1 MRVLLKLLLVKMR
14 IYKFGGASVKD
25 ASGVKN
31 LVKILNELGN
41 DKTLIVVSAMGK
53 MTNSLEFVVKNYFE
67 NQKELE
73 YSLNEIFVF
82 HNNILNELFSE
93 NNHPIYSEIKEIF
106 ENLKVFLKRNK
117 SPNYSFVYDQVV
129 SFGEIVSTKIINS
142 YLNYVNIK
150 SNWLDSRLLI
160 KTDSKYRDANLNWQ
174 VTQNNISNR
183 VNNSLLNITQG
194 FIASDDNNFSTTLG
208 REGSDYS
215 AAIFAYCLNAE
226 SVTIWKDVPGV
237 LNADPRVFKKPQ
249 LLNKISYTEAIELAF
264 YGASVIHPKT
274 LQPLQKK
281 EIPLYVKSFLDP
293 SSQGTAIS
301 RGIKIDPEIPCF
313 IVQRN
318 LSLLKLS
325 SLDFSFIV
333 EDNISDIFQILHE
346 NKMKVDLI
354 QNSAISFSVCVYD
367 KYYRLKELLSILKA
381 TYKVECTENVSL
393 FTIRH
398 FNENSSKE
406 ILKNNKLLL
415 EQRTKETLQL
425 VVS

>member
-1 MRVLLKLLLVKMR
+1 MR

-25 ASGVKN
+25 ANGVKN
-31 LVKILNELGN
+31 LITILNTLGSE
-41 DKTLIVVSAMGK
+41 KTLIVVSAMGK
-53 MTNSLEFVVKNYFE
+53 TTNSLELVVKNYFD
-67 NQKELE
+67 NKEELQ
-73 YSLNEIFVF
+73 YSINEVFTF
-82 HNNILNELFSE
+82 HNKILNDLFNDSKDQ
-93 NNHPIYSEIKEIF
+93 IFSDVKEIL
-106 ENLKVFLKRNK
+106 ENLRIFLKRNK
-117 SPNYSFVYDQVV
+117 SPDYSFVYDQVV
-129 SFGEIVSTKIINS
+129 IFGEILSTKIINS
-142 YLNYVNIK
+142 YLIHSNIRC
-150 SNWLDSRLLI
+150 NWLDARTLI
-160 KTDSKYRDANLNWQ
+160 KTDSKYRDANLNWEI
-174 VTQNNISNR
+174 TKNSISNG
-183 VNNSLLNITQG
+183 VNTKLLNITQG
-194 FIASDDNNFSTTLG
+194 FIASDSNNFSTTLG
-208 REGSDYS
+208 REGSDYT

-281 EIPLYVKSFLDP
+281 EIPLYVKSFLNP
-293 SSQGTAIS
+293 SGNGTAIS
-301 RGIKIDPEIPCF
+301 RGTKIDPLIPCF

-318 LSLLKLS
+318 LNLLKLS

-367 KYYRLKELLSILKA
+367 KYSRLKELLSILKA
-381 TYKVECTENVSL
+381 TFKVECTENVSL

-398 FNENSSKE
+398 FNENSSDE

-415 EQRTKETLQL
+415 EQRTNETLQL

>member
-1 MRVLLKLLLVKMR
+1 MR

-25 ASGVKN
+25 ANGVKN
-31 LVKILNELGN
+31 LITILNTLGSE
-41 DKTLIVVSAMGK
+41 KTLIVVSAMGK
-53 MTNSLEFVVKNYFE
+53 TTNSLELVVRNYFD
-67 NQKELE
+67 NKEELQ
-73 YSLNEIFVF
+73 YSINEVFTF
-82 HNNILNELFSE
+82 HNKILNDLFNDNKHQIFSDV
-93 NNHPIYSEIKEIF
+93 KEIL
-106 ENLKVFLKRNK
+106 ENLRIFLKRNK
-117 SPNYSFVYDQVV
+117 SPDYSFVYDQVV
-129 SFGEIVSTKIINS
+129 IFGEILSTKIINS
-142 YLNYVNIK
+142 YLIHSNIRC
-150 SNWLDSRLLI
+150 NWLDARTLI
-160 KTDSKYRDANLNWQ
+160 KTDSKYRDANLNWEI
-174 VTQNNISNR
+174 TKNSISNG
-183 VNNSLLNITQG
+183 VNTKLLNITQG
-194 FIASDDNNFSTTLG
+194 FIASDSNNFSTTLG
-208 REGSDYS
+208 REGSDYT

-281 EIPLYVKSFLDP
+281 EIPLYVKSFLNP
-293 SSQGTAIS
+293 SGNGTAIS
-301 RGIKIDPEIPCF
+301 RGTKIDPLIPCF

-318 LSLLKLS
+318 LNLLKLS

-367 KYYRLKELLSILKA
+367 KYSRLKELLSILKA
-381 TYKVECTENVSL
+381 TFKVECTENVSL

-398 FNENSSKE
+398 FNENSSDE

-415 EQRTKETLQL
+415 EQRTNETLQL

>member
-1 MRVLLKLLLVKMR
+1 MK
-14 IYKFGGASVKD
+14 IFKFGGASVKD
-25 ASGVKN
+25 AEGVKN
-31 LVKILNELGN
+31 LVKILEKSGK
-41 DKTLIVVSAMGK
+41 DQTLIVVSAMGK
-53 MTNSLEFVVKNYFE
+53 TTNSFELVVKNYFE
-67 NQKELE
+67 NKQELS
-73 YSLNEIFVF
+73 YSLNQIYDF
-82 HNNILNELFSE
+82 HNKILSELFLESNNPIFSE
-93 NNHPIYSEIKEIF
+93 VKDIL
-106 ENLKVFLKRNK
+106 ENLKVFLSRNK

-129 SFGEIVSTKIINS
+129 SFGEILSSKIISS

-150 SNWLDSRLLI
+150 SNWIDARLLI
-160 KTDSKYRDANLNWQ
+160 KTDSKYRDANLNWE
-174 VTQNNISNR
+174 VTQNSITNNI
-183 VNNSLLNITQG
+183 NNSVLNITQG
-194 FIASDDNNFSTTLG
+194 FIGSDENNFNTTLG

-237 LNADPRVFKKPQ
+237 LNADPRVFKNPK
-249 LLNKISYTEAIELAF
+249 LLKKISYTEAIELAF

-293 SSQGTAIS
+293 LSKGTVIS
-301 RGIKIDPEIPCF
+301 RGTKIEPEIPCF
-313 IVQRN
+313 IVKRN
-318 LSLLKLS
+318 LCLLKLS

-354 QNSAISFSVCVYD
+354 QNSAISFSVCVFD

-381 TYKVECTENVSL
+381 TFKVEYTENVSL

-398 FNENSSKE
+398 FNENSAKE
-406 ILKNNKLLL
+406 ILKNNRLLL
-415 EQRTKETLQL
+415 EQRTSETLQL
-425 VVS
+425 VVD

>member
-1 MRVLLKLLLVKMR
+1 MK

-25 ASGVKN
+25 ANGIKN
-31 LVKILNELGN
+31 LVNILQLLGK

-53 MTNSLEFVVKNYFE
+53 TTNSLELVVKNYFE
-67 NQKELE
+67 NNEELQF
-73 YSLNEIFVF
+73 SINEVLDY
-82 HNNILNELFSE
+82 HLNILDDLFNE
-93 NNHPIYSEIKEIF
+93 NNHPIYFETKEII
-106 ENLKVFLKRNK
+106 ENLKIFLKRNK

-129 SFGEIVSTKIINS
+129 SFGEILSTKIIS
-142 YLNYVNIK
+142 AYLNYINIE
-150 SNWLDSRLLI
+150 SNWVDARLFI
-160 KTDSKYRDANLNWQ
+160 KTDSKFRDANLKWEL
-174 VTQNNISNR
+174 TQQNITEKID
-183 VNNSLLNITQG
+183 NSLLNITQG
-194 FIASDDNNFSTTLG
+194 FVSSDENNFTTTLG

-215 AAIFAYCLNAE
+215 AASFAYCLNAE

-237 LNADPRVFKKPQ
+237 LNADPRVFKNPK

-281 EIPLYVKSFLDP
+281 EIPLYVKSFLEP
-293 SSQGTAIS
+293 EGSGTAIS
-301 RGIKIDPEIPCF
+301 RGTKIDPEIPCF
-313 IVQRN
+313 IVKRN
-318 LSLLKLS
+318 LSLIKLS

-354 QNSAISFSVCVYD
+354 QNSAISFSVCVFD

-381 TYKVECTENVSL
+381 RYKVECKENVSL

-398 FNENSSKE
+398 FDENSSKE
-406 ILKNNKLLL
+406 ILKSNKLLL

-425 VVS
+425 VVC

>member
-1 MRVLLKLLLVKMR
+1 MK
-14 IYKFGGASVKD
+14 IFKFGGASVKD
-25 ASGVKN
+25 ADGVKN
-31 LVKILNELGN
+31 LVKILNYLGQQQ
-41 DKTLIVVSAMGK
+41 TLIVVSAMGK
-53 MTNSLEFVVKNYFE
+53 TTNLLELVVKNYFD
-67 NQKELE
+67 NKDDLQ
-73 YSLNEIFVF
+73 YSLNEVFNF
-82 HNNILNELFSE
+82 HNKILDDLFKE
-93 NNHPIYSEIKEIF
+93 DNHQIFSDVKEVF
-106 ENLKVFLKRNK
+106 ENLRGFLKRNK
-117 SPNYSFVYDQVV
+117 SPDYSFVYDQVV
-129 SFGEIVSTKIINS
+129 SFGEILSTKIINS
-142 YLNYVNIK
+142 YLNYSNIRC
-150 SNWLDSRLLI
+150 NWVDARVLI
-160 KTDSKYRDANLNWQ
+160 KTDSKYRDANLNWEI
-174 VTQNNISNR
+174 TKASISKNIDTK
-183 VNNSLLNITQG
+183 LLNITQG
-194 FIASDDNNFSTTLG
+194 FIASDANNFSTTLG
-208 REGSDYS
+208 REGSDYT

-249 LLNKISYTEAIELAF
+249 LLNQISYTEAIELAF

-281 EIPLYVKSFLDP
+281 EIPLYVKSFLNP
-293 SSQGTAIS
+293 EGKGTSIS
-301 RGIKIDPEIPCF
+301 RGTKIDPLIPCF

-318 LSLLKLS
+318 LNLLKLS

-367 KYYRLKELLSILKA
+367 KYSRLKELISILKA
-381 TYKVECTENVSL
+381 TFKVECTENVSL

-398 FNENSSKE
+398 FNENSSGE
-406 ILKNNKLLL
+406 ILKNNTLLL